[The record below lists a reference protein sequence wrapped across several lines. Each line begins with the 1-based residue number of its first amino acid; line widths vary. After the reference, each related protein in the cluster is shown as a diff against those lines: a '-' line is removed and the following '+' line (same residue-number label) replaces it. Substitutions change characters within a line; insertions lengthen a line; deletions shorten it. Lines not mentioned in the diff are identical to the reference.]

1 MRIIYNQNKSK
12 LLSFLLLLMP
22 IFNMYELP
30 GGRGT
35 IADLALVLM
44 FAIAVSRSV
53 LSHNVKLVPSLFLF
67 AIYLVFDGFAT
78 MTYTNS
84 PSGQHMTYTIRYLL
98 YFIIFAICF
107 KNYLDIN
114 FTIKLYGGFCVLSTI
129 WLLMQYILMVFFHIY
144 LPGFIARFVTR
155 EELLTDY
162 LYVNHTIFYRPR
174 SFFEEP
180 AHYAIYVIGFLI
192 ILLLTSDTSKKISLK
207 IFLSFGIVLSGSTT
221 GLAML
226 ALAWM
231 VYVYRLFREKKITT
245 KTLSLIFG
253 LLGALYVAL
262 QSSTAQILI
271 RRTFQINEASSGRFE
286 NVMEA
291 LSPKSA
297 LEFFFGRGAY
307 VPAISDDVG
316 WLPGWPLIYKCYGA
330 IGLILFFAILFS
342 LFLHGNRN
350 QKIFIALFV
359 LLNIGTEMVTMSFV
373 FPYMAYIVCGMML
386 DKRIFDGA
394 RMEHNLTITNYSL
407 IDEKRG

>member
-1 MRIIYNQNKSK
+1 
-12 LLSFLLLLMP
+12 
-22 IFNMYELP
+22 
-30 GGRGT
+30 
-35 IADLALVLM
+35 M

-174 SFFEEP
+174 SFWRARSLCDICNRLFD
-180 AHYAIYVIGFLI
+180 HLI
-192 ILLLTSDTSKKISLK
+192 THKWYFKKISLK

-231 VYVYRLFREKKITT
+231 VYVYRLFREKRLPQKHYHW
-245 KTLSLIFG
+245 
-253 LLGALYVAL
+253 LLVYLELYML
-262 QSSTAQILI
+262 H
-271 RRTFQINEASSGRFE
+271 
-286 NVMEA
+286 
-291 LSPKSA
+291 
-297 LEFFFGRGAY
+297 
-307 VPAISDDVG
+307 
-316 WLPGWPLIYKCYGA
+316 YK
-330 IGLILFFAILFS
+330 
-342 LFLHGNRN
+342 
-350 QKIFIALFV
+350 
-359 LLNIGTEMVTMSFV
+359 
-373 FPYMAYIVCGMML
+373 
-386 DKRIFDGA
+386 A
-394 RMEHNLTITNYSL
+394 RQHKY
-407 IDEKRG
+407 